1 MVIIAVVRRN
11 VQRTDHIMAGI
22 GVSYLTFILQH
33 SIVVLTNF
41 AEVTTVCD
49 VNKTQIID
57 CICCWYDLLGYGAPF
72 MESTWDLHNEIAQQS
87 IKRILQ
93 DAFPFSGMY
102 SLQMGK
108 RLHLNDGIISNH
120 DIQDECKD
128 PLYKVIFYL
137 DAIVED
143 FNALNYFD
151 QNYGYPGVR
160 GVLTAGHRFAY
171 ENANITEQVAGNIVA
186 YHPKEFQMNTAF
198 SKAYIVEES
207 GSRAGIKGNWMY
219 IDRVIFDVFT
229 KYSNQENQ
237 YSYCELQ
244 SKDKIIFEIY
254 RNKEWQMSLE
264 FDPEPIKYNQ
274 RGIHTVFYKLINKH
288 SYIDEYFADA
298 AHQDSIRYLLM
309 DQMEENT

>member
-1 MVIIAVVRRN
+1 M
-11 VQRTDHIMAGI
+11 
-22 GVSYLTFILQH
+22 Y
-33 SIVVLTNF
+33 
-41 AEVTTVCD
+41 D

-72 MESTWDLHNEIAQQS
+72 ADSQWDLHNEIAQKS

-108 RLHLNDGIISNH
+108 RLHLNDGVISNH
-120 DIQDECKD
+120 DIQIECED
-128 PLYKVIFYL
+128 PLNKVVSYL

-151 QNYGYPGVR
+151 QSYGYPGVR

-171 ENANITEQVAGNIVA
+171 ENVNITEQVEGNIVA

-219 IDRVIFDVFT
+219 IDRVIFDLFN
-229 KYSNQENQ
+229 KYSNQKYQ
-237 YSYCELQ
+237 YSWSEVQ
-244 SKDKIIFEIY
+244 STDKITIEIH
-254 RNKEWQMSLE
+254 RNKQWLMSLDL
-264 FDPEPIKYNQ
+264 DPEPIQYDQ
-274 RGIHTVFYKLINKH
+274 RGIQTVFYKLISKH
-288 SYIDEYFADA
+288 SYIDELFAES
-298 AHQDSIRYLLM
+298 AHQDGIRYALM
-309 DQMEENT
+309 DQMEVDT